1 MVDYQR
7 AGVQVPKGRGAAT
20 KMQGLGY
27 QRAGVCLQKGKGVTP
42 QGQGCDYCRGGW
54 LPKRQGCSNCRAEVW
69 LTEGKHSVKKHI
81 AFDV

>member
-1 MVDYQR
+1 MTAIGQVCGYQR

-42 QGQGCDYCRGGW
+42 QGQGCDYCRGGGYQ
-54 LPKRQGCSNCRAEVW
+54 KGRGAATIGQRFG
-69 LTEGKHSVKKHI
+69 
-81 AFDV
+81 